1 MAEAASKLRKVAV
14 PPSKPESSNASKRCR
29 PYTQSEWNR
38 VRPIIKNLYL
48 DLDLKLREI
57 IQRLEDEHG
66 FYATWVVSPSAHF
79 I

>member
-1 MAEAASKLRKVAV
+1 MAEAASKLRKVSVA
-14 PPSKPESSNASKRCR
+14 PLKPESSNASKRCR

-66 FYATWVVSPSAHF
+66 FYATWVILWRTHL